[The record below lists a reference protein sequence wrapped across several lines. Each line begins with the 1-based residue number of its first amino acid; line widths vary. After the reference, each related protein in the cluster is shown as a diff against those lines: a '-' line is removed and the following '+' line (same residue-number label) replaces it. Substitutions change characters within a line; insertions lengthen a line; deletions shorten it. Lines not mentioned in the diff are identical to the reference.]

1 LQKLIRLKTTFCID
15 LRKII
20 LFKNYNHEKKQT
32 IIACFL
38 FISLTSCNKTE
49 EPEDILSTL
58 PSLSKNI
65 VLEDD
70 PRYYDQDENCDTQP
84 LTANCCDVDGRILV
98 NAGKSYTYTYKTNQ
112 KLAQK
117 PVIWTVLTGDIKII
131 NGQGTDTAAFS
142 FGQNFTTGKIQCTGY
157 LGTYEDT
164 CQNTIDISKL

>member
-1 LQKLIRLKTTFCID
+1 LILEKLFYLKITIM
-15 LRKII
+15 K
-20 LFKNYNHEKKQT
+20 KNKPLLL
-32 IIACFL
+32 AVL

-49 EPEDILSTL
+49 ETEDILSTL
-58 PSLSKNI
+58 PSSSKNI

-157 LGTYEDT
+157 LGTYEDQ
-164 CQNTIDISKL
+164 CQSSIDISKL